1 MTRGTGARRSRTARR
16 TGTAGLVALA
26 AGLSLGPFAA
36 LGLGRFAYALLLP
49 TMKAELHW
57 SFAAAGAV
65 NAANAVGYLVGSVGA
80 ARTARR
86 FGTRTSF
93 AASIVATGASL
104 LACAATSNLLV
115 LLVLRAVT
123 GAAGAVT
130 FVTGAGLLAQA
141 IRAHRTPVDSTVV
154 TGVYF
159 AGASAGIL
167 ATGLGVPALLAGLP
181 DNLGWR
187 VAWLVMGAASFLV
200 LVVTV
205 RTART
210 APEPPPPPQGGD
222 HRWPARRLVLALISY
237 GLFGAGYIAYMTFVV
252 AYLRGGG
259 MTVTGV
265 AAFWSV
271 LGVAG
276 MAGPFVWARSLRRF
290 TPPRRAALI
299 LAVLAVGAALPLVS
313 TASAAGF
320 VSAVLFGGSFL
331 MVVTMFTEYVRAV
344 LPPHQWTP
352 AIGGITVAFATGQ
365 CIGPV
370 LAGLLSDTSGG
381 VRLGLAVSAGVLAAG
396 AVVGFAQRTDQTV
409 P

>member
-1 MTRGTGARRSRTARR
+1 MGP
-16 TGTAGLVALA
+16 AGLVALA
-26 AGLSLGPFAA
+26 FGLSLGPFAA

-49 TMKAELHW
+49 TMKAQLHW

-65 NAANAVGYLVGSVGA
+65 NTANAVGYLAGSMGA

-86 FGTRTSF
+86 FGTRWSF
-93 AASIVATGASL
+93 AASIVVTGVSL
-104 LACAATSNLLV
+104 LACAATSNLLL
-115 LLVLRAVT
+115 LLVLRMVT
-123 GAAGAVT
+123 GATGAVT

-141 IRAHRTPVDSTVV
+141 IRARAAPVDGTVA

-167 ATGLGVPALLAGLP
+167 ASGLGVPALLAVLP
-181 DNLGWR
+181 HDLGWR
-187 VAWLVMGAASFLV
+187 VAWLVMGVASFLV
-200 LVVTV
+200 LAVTV
-205 RTART
+205 RAGRA
-210 APEPPPPPQGGD
+210 APEPPPPPAGGD
-222 HRWPARRLVLALISY
+222 HRWPVRRVIPALVAY

-252 AYLRGGG
+252 AYLRAGG
-259 MTVTGV
+259 MTVAGV

-276 MAGPFVWARSLRRF
+276 MAGPFVWARSLRGF
-290 TPPRRAALI
+290 APPRTAALI
-299 LAVLAVGAALPLVS
+299 LAVLAVGAALPLAS
-313 TASAAGF
+313 TAPVAGF

-331 MVVTMFTEYVRAV
+331 MVVTMFTEYVRAA

-352 AIGGITVAFATGQ
+352 AIGGFTVAFAAGQ

-381 VRLGLAVSAGVLAAG
+381 VRLGLAVSAGVLAVA
-396 AVVGFAQRTDQTV
+396 ALVGFAQRSRQTT
-409 P
+409 

>member
-1 MTRGTGARRSRTARR
+1 MTRATRVGPGTGRR
-16 TGTAGLVALA
+16 TGAGLLALA

-49 TMKAELHW
+49 TMKAQLHW

-65 NAANAVGYLVGSVGA
+65 NAANALGYLVGSMGA
-80 ARTARR
+80 ARIARR

-93 AASIVATGASL
+93 AASIIATGLSL
-104 LACAATSNLLV
+104 VACAATSNLLL

-123 GAAGAVT
+123 GATGAVT

-141 IRAHRTPVDSTVV
+141 IRARRPPVDGTVA

-167 ATGLGVPALLAGLP
+167 ASGLGVPALLAGLP
-181 DNLGWR
+181 HDLGWR

-200 LVVTV
+200 LAVTV
-205 RTART
+205 RAGRA
-210 APEPPPPPQGGD
+210 APEPPPPPEGGD
-222 HRWPARRLVLALISY
+222 HRWPARRVVPALVSY

-252 AYLRGGG
+252 AYLRTGG

-276 MAGPFVWARSLRRF
+276 MAGPFLWARSLRGF
-290 TPPRRAALI
+290 APPRRAALI

-313 TASAAGF
+313 TTPVAGF

-331 MVVTMFTEYVRAV
+331 MVVTMFTEYVRAAM
-344 LPPHQWTP
+344 PPHQWTP
-352 AIGGITVAFATGQ
+352 AIAGFTVAFATGQ

-381 VRLGLAVSAGVLAAG
+381 VGLGLAVSAGVLAVG
-396 AVVGFAQRTDQTV
+396 ALVGFAQRTRQTAS
-409 P
+409 

>member
-1 MTRGTGARRSRTARR
+1 MTRATRERTRAATRATGS
-16 TGTAGLVALA
+16 AGPVTLA
-26 AGLSLGPFAA
+26 FGLSLGPFAA

-49 TMKAELHW
+49 TMKAQLHW

-65 NAANAVGYLVGSVGA
+65 NAANAVGYLAGSLGA
-80 ARTARR
+80 ARVARR

-93 AASIVATGASL
+93 AAGIVATGVSL
-104 LACAATSNLLV
+104 LACAATSNLFV

-123 GAAGAVT
+123 GATGALT
-130 FVTGAGLLAQA
+130 FITGAGLLAQA
-141 IRAHRTPVDSTVV
+141 IRTRRVPVDGTLA

-167 ATGLGVPALLAGLP
+167 ATGLALPALLAELP
-181 DNLGWR
+181 QNLGWR

-205 RTART
+205 RAART
-210 APEPPPPPQGGD
+210 APEPPAPPAGGD
-222 HRWPARRLVLALISY
+222 HRWPARRMVPALLAY

-252 AYLRGGG
+252 AYLRSGGL
-259 MTVTGV
+259 TIVGV

-271 LGVAG
+271 LGAAG
-276 MAGPFVWARSLRRF
+276 IAGPFVWTRSLRPF

-299 LAVLAVGAALPLVS
+299 LAVLAVGAALPLV
-313 TASAAGF
+313 TATAAVGF

-331 MVVTMFTEYVRAV
+331 MVVTVFTEYVRAV

-352 AIGGITVAFATGQ
+352 AIGGFTVAFAAGQ

-370 LAGLLSDTSGG
+370 LAGMLSDTGGG
-381 VRLGLAVSAGVLAAG
+381 VRLGIAVSAGVLAVG
-396 AVVGFAQRTDQTV
+396 ALVGFAERRRQ
-409 P
+409 PAP